1 MKMTQ
6 AHYEA
11 LKAKVMPL
19 VPSIPAYRESLK
31 TDPKVKNLD
40 QRVLWD
46 VFHAAKIWKD
56 YSYQEFDYLDAH
68 IETAMRAIF
77 KELDVPTATQE
88 ADTKPAT
95 NKLEGAPPQVPG
107 GYSQGK

>member
-11 LKAKVMPL
+11 LKAKVLPL
-19 VPSIPAYRESLK
+19 VPSIPAHRESLK
-31 TDPKVKNLD
+31 TDPNVKDLD

-46 VFHAAKIWKD
+46 VFHAAKIWRD
-56 YSYQEFDYLDAH
+56 YSCQEFDYRDTH

-77 KELDVPTATQE
+77 KELNVPVVTQE
-88 ADTKPAT
+88 EDADLVPRKS
-95 NKLEGAPPQVPG
+95 NGAFRSG
-107 GYSQGK
+107 M